1 MSIENIKK
9 VKLGYYP
16 TPIEKLG
23 KITEILGKGDLYI
36 KRDDMTGPAFGGNKT
51 RKLEYLLQEAL
62 DTGCTA
68 VLTVGGTQ
76 TNHGRTTM
84 GAAIKLGLKPILV
97 LEGKDNGYLSG
108 NLTLDALMGTDIY
121 FVENSED
128 MPAAIQKV
136 CDKYAAQGDKV
147 YCIPEGGSNTLGAI
161 GYIMSIKEIMEQT
174 AEMGIKLDHIVCTVG
189 SMGTYAGMLLGVKY
203 FNAPFDIIAVPV
215 SPGEKAEK
223 FINFGPFTYTTGYI
237 DLSFQNCNITHTG
250 ENLIYSM
257 GRAIRFSLRYVFIS
271 IRQRTTPVP
280 LFLSGILSRTW
291 FAEPIP
297 GLGLQVIY
305 IFLIK

>member
-161 GYIMSIKEIMEQT
+161 GYIMSINILVFVVLGG
-174 AEMGIKLDHIVCTVG
+174 MGSTLGSIVAAVILTVLPETLRFLNDYR
-189 SMGTYAGMLLGVKY
+189 M
-203 FNAPFDIIAVPV
+203 
-215 SPGEKAEK
+215 
-223 FINFGPFTYTTGYI
+223 
-237 DLSFQNCNITHTG
+237 
-250 ENLIYSM
+250 LIYAVVLIGMMLINNNPTISSYVD
-257 GRAIRFSLRYVFIS
+257 AFKKKIRMKFRKKSKVEE
-271 IRQRTTPVP
+271 V
-280 LFLSGILSRTW
+280 
-291 FAEPIP
+291 
-297 GLGLQVIY
+297 
-305 IFLIK
+305 